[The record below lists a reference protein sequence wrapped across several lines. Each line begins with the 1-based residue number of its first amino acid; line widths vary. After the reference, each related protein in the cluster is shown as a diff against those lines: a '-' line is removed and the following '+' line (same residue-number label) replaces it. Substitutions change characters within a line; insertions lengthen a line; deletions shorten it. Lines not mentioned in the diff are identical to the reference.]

1 MTKSIIYRCEQLIRD
16 IANDVARRTEGKPF
30 LETVTRRLKF
40 QNQDDWITLCSL
52 MDVLGDTELAK
63 ENFLTYDLS
72 GPTKIK
78 DYGEQYLRLYGILNA
93 IYLQKTALIEFVELI
108 KLGDK
113 KSILKKID
121 SLKILEL
128 RHIVGAHTVDFLDNG
143 KKNPHQFQRGSL
155 DNNRPIA
162 TSDAKGN
169 YKEYDLKK
177 LLHEYDKFAETL
189 LIAATDKFIKTVYKN
204 GGDKLIK
211 YKERFKAIEDQ
222 KAGHIVVYSQDGSTP
237 ITIMVVR

>member
-1 MTKSIIYRCEQLIRD
+1 MCLFLNRPNIR
-16 IANDVARRTEGKPF
+16 EGY
-30 LETVTRRLKF
+30 T
-40 QNQDDWITLCSL
+40 
-52 MDVLGDTELAK
+52 
-63 ENFLTYDLS
+63 
-72 GPTKIK
+72 
-78 DYGEQYLRLYGILNA
+78 
-93 IYLQKTALIEFVELI
+93 
-108 KLGDK
+108 
-113 KSILKKID
+113 
-121 SLKILEL
+121 
-128 RHIVGAHTVDFLDNG
+128 HTVDFLDNG